1 MPQEKQM
8 KNDQSMNSQKPIL
21 LVGGGTGG
29 HIFPLVALGE
39 ELAARKI
46 PFIFVGG
53 RVGKERE
60 VITEYGWPFRAIS
73 AGKWRRYWS
82 LVALVQNIIDLG
94 RSVKGFFESF
104 SLLATSGAKV
114 IFSKGGYVA
123 LPMVLA
129 AKLLGRRIII
139 HESDSV
145 MGLSNRISA
154 RLASKTLTAFSPSV
168 FPWHDGRFEQVGIP
182 IRRTFRQAAKLQGVR
197 KSRPLVLV
205 IAGIQGSKAIN
216 RLVQET
222 LMELIQVA
230 DIVHITGEAEIQAHK
245 AIAQSLSKKF
255 QNAYRPFAFIT
266 RELPYYFQSSDLVV
280 SRASATT
287 TAEAAVFSRAV
298 YLIPLPSSAS
308 NHQLINARH
317 LQAAGAAVM
326 REESTL
332 NSERFIEDIKRLL
345 ADKAQLQNLGTRLDK
360 YFNEQGAVER
370 VIEIITKEETR

>member
-1 MPQEKQM
+1 MRNHQIIKSS
-8 KNDQSMNSQKPIL
+8 NHRRPIL

-60 VITEYGWPFRAIS
+60 IITEYGWPFRSIS

-82 LVALVQNIIDLG
+82 LITFIQNIIDLG
-94 RSVKGFFESF
+94 RSIKGFFESLN
-104 SLLATSGAKV
+104 LLVTSGARV
-114 IFSKGGYVA
+114 IFSKGGFVA

-145 MGLSNRISA
+145 MGLTNRVSA
-154 RLASKTLTAFSPSV
+154 RLASKILTAFSPSV
-168 FPWHDGRFEQVGIP
+168 FPGHDSRFEQVGIP

-205 IAGIQGSKAIN
+205 IAGIQGSQAIN
-216 RLVQET
+216 RLVREA

-230 DIVHITGEAEIQAHK
+230 DIVHITGEVEILPHK
-245 AIAQSLSKKF
+245 AIAERLSKKL
-255 QNAYRPFAFIT
+255 QSAYRPFAFIT

-287 TAEAAVFSRAV
+287 TAEAAVFSRAL
-298 YLIPLPSSAS
+298 YLIPLPGSAS
-308 NHQLINARH
+308 DHQLINARH

-326 REESTL
+326 REEGTL
-332 NSERFIEDIKRLL
+332 NTEKFIDDIKRLL
-345 ADKAQLQNLGTRLDK
+345 ADKAQLQNLGTRLGK
-360 YFNEQGAVER
+360 YFNEENAVER
-370 VIEIITKEETR
+370 IIEIITRGESN

>member
-1 MPQEKQM
+1 MRNHQIIKSSNHQR
-8 KNDQSMNSQKPIL
+8 PIL

-60 VITEYGWPFRAIS
+60 IITEYGWPFRSIS

-82 LVALVQNIIDLG
+82 LITFIQNIIDLG
-94 RSVKGFFESF
+94 RSIKGLFESLN
-104 SLLATSGAKV
+104 LLVTSGARV
-114 IFSKGGYVA
+114 IFSKGGFVA

-145 MGLSNRISA
+145 MGLTNRVSA
-154 RLASKTLTAFSPSV
+154 RLASKILTAFSPSV
-168 FPWHDGRFEQVGIP
+168 FPGHDSRFEQVGIP

-205 IAGIQGSKAIN
+205 IAGIQGSQAIN
-216 RLVQET
+216 RLVREA

-230 DIVHITGEAEIQAHK
+230 DIVHITGEAEILPHK
-245 AIAQSLSKKF
+245 VIAERLSKKL
-255 QNAYRPFAFIT
+255 QSAYRPFAFIT

-287 TAEAAVFSRAV
+287 TAEAAVFSRAL
-298 YLIPLPSSAS
+298 YLIPLPGSAS
-308 NHQLINARH
+308 DHQLINARH

-326 REESTL
+326 REEGTL
-332 NSERFIEDIKRLL
+332 NTEKFIDDIKRLL
-345 ADKAQLQNLGTRLDK
+345 ADKAQLQNLGTRLGK
-360 YFNEQGAVER
+360 YFNEENAVER
-370 VIEIITKEETR
+370 IIEIITRGESN

>member
-1 MPQEKQM
+1 MTNKIQTT
-8 KNDQSMNSQKPIL
+8 QKPIL

-39 ELAARKI
+39 ELTARKI

-53 RVGKERE
+53 RAGKERE
-60 VITEYGWPFRAIS
+60 IITEYGWPFRAIS

-82 LVALVQNIIDLG
+82 LVTLVQNIIDLG
-94 RSVKGFFESF
+94 RSIKGFFESF
-104 SLLATSGAKV
+104 SLLLTSGARV

-129 AKLLGRRIII
+129 ARALGRQIII

-145 MGLSNRISA
+145 MGLTNRIST
-154 RLASKTLTAFSPSV
+154 RLASKILTAFSPSV
-168 FPWHDGRFEQVGIP
+168 FPGHDSRYEQVGVP
-182 IRRTFRQAAKLQGVR
+182 IRRTFRQAAKLQGVS

-205 IAGIQGSKAIN
+205 IAGIQGSRAIN
-216 RLVQET
+216 RLVREA

-230 DIVHITGEAEIQAHK
+230 DVVHITGEAEIKSHK
-245 AIAQSLSKKF
+245 AVSERLSKKL
-255 QNAYRPFAFIT
+255 QNAYRPFAYIT

-287 TAEAAVFSRAV
+287 TAEAAVFSRAL
-298 YLIPLPSSAS
+298 YLIPLPGSAS
-308 NHQLINARH
+308 DHQLANARH

-332 NSERFIEDIKRLL
+332 NTKGFIDDIKRLL
-345 ADKAQLQNLGTRLDK
+345 ADKAQLQNLGTRLGK
-360 YFNEQGAVER
+360 YFNEENAIER
-370 VIEIITKEETR
+370 IVEIITEGTR